1 MIMARTNHNW
11 LRGIAHGALLAMGSL
26 AALPVIAPAEL
37 LAQTRNEVD
46 SKVIIGS
53 IARFTL
59 APNDQIDG
67 AVLDNGT
74 VIHWPPHMERKITA
88 CVSKGDRI
96 RVAGRMGAGP
106 AGDSRFEAQ
115 HITNL
120 NTTIGHEIVDNPLAP
135 LPVPSRPAEKTPDPV
150 APPPVD
156 RLRTPAAP
164 PANAVPNRTL
174 RGTVQK
180 FTTNAQGVV
189 DGAVLDDGTL
199 VHWPPALQKRF
210 TGAFVKGDP
219 IRVTGRMENGTT
231 GSVLEAQVVTNL
243 RTDITV
249 DSNEGTAAP
258 APAARQVDNYDDRL
272 RNLEDKIDRLTK
284 EIERLRREK

>member
-1 MIMARTNHNW
+1 MITTTEGQR
-11 LRGIAHGALLAMGSL
+11 RSREISRDILLALGIF
-26 AALPVIAPAEL
+26 AVAPGMPSSEL
-37 LAQTRNEVD
+37 RAQTRNEQDV
-46 SKVIIGS
+46 KIIIGS

-88 CVSKGDRI
+88 FVSKGDRI

-135 LPVPSRPAEKTPDPV
+135 LPVPSRPAEKSPDPV

-164 PANAVPNRTL
+164 PAAAVPNRTL

-189 DGAVLDDGTL
+189 DGALLDDGTL
-199 VHWPPALQKRF
+199 VHWPAALQKRF
-210 TGAFVKGDP
+210 TGAMVKGDP
-219 IRVTGRMENGTT
+219 IRVTGRMENGAS

-249 DSNEGTAAP
+249 DTNEGATAP
-258 APAARQVDNYDDRL
+258 APAVRPAENNDERL
-272 RNLEDKIDRLTK
+272 RNLEEKVDRLTK

>member
-1 MIMARTNHNW
+1 MIMAATNHIW
-11 LRGIAHGALLAMGSL
+11 LKGIARGALLAMGLL
-26 AALPVIAPAEL
+26 AALPVVSPSEL
-37 LAQTRNEVD
+37 SAQTRNEVD
-46 SKVIIGS
+46 SKIIIGS

-88 CVSKGDRI
+88 FISKGDRI
-96 RVAGRMGAGP
+96 RVARRMGAGP

-156 RLRTPAAP
+156 RVRAPVAP
-164 PANAVPNRTL
+164 PANAVPNRTV

-189 DGAVLDDGTL
+189 DGALLDDGTL
-199 VHWPPALQKRF
+199 VHWPAALQKRF
-210 TGAFVKGDP
+210 TGAIVKGDS
-219 IRVTGRMENGTT
+219 IRVTGRMENGTS
-231 GSVLEAQVVTNL
+231 GAVLEAQVVTNL

-249 DSNEGTAAP
+249 DANDGTTTP
-258 APAARQVDNYDDRL
+258 APTVRQVDNHDERL